1 MNTGCVRIRNATRLT
16 LKLTERM
23 AGHAVRIVATA
34 KFDGRKATSL
44 SKRIAIRGRGP
55 VSA

>member
-1 MNTGCVRIRNATRLT
+1 MNTGCVRISNATRLT
-16 LKLTERM
+16 LKLTRRM
-23 AGHAVRIVATA
+23 AGHTVRIVATA

>member
-1 MNTGCVRIRNATRLT
+1 MNTGCARIRNATRLT
-16 LKLTERM
+16 LKLTKRM

-55 VSA
+55 VPA